1 MKLLLPLTILVLTTF
16 SHLSISQCSE
26 NQEDEVMLVG
36 DSWAFFMGVDQ
47 TINDVFE
54 QWGHSDKKFFTN
66 LTLAENG
73 AETVDFL
80 QQGKQDEI
88 EQQLIDKPSIDIVH
102 LSIGGNDVLGSW
114 NTNMTQSQTDSIK
127 NQVKDSI
134 VAVIDFIQSVRPGIQ
149 VVWSGYCYSNFQE
162 VIEGQLIPSAHPFY
176 GTWEDMNFPDNLTIN
191 SVLND
196 FTDLMYSVYENDPNV
211 HVIKATGMMQYTHG
225 QIDPLEIAPFGTYP
239 AESAP
244 LSEGFV
250 DYPSPKPSMRNYGVT
265 KDCFHLSI
273 QGYEDLIS
281 YQTQKFYHKAL
292 MEDKYFISQNGPATG
307 SVSSDGAI
315 DTLLK
320 LGDDSGEQYETVL
333 TFDTKDELDSI
344 VESASLFLYRKQ
356 QIGTDPI
363 NDSMIIKIVNGNFG
377 QSIAVEVDDYGINGS
392 YLGSPCIFGDNQD
405 GRWVRLD
412 LPGQLLPFVN
422 GAQNTQL
429 KLVSPEGNGA
439 YVEFAGTTDPEFA
452 PVLDITYG
460 NQSVVNVSKN
470 ELSEIV
476 VYPNPAK
483 DRLYVKTDA
492 FSIKEVLV
500 FDVLGKEVV
509 RSTTVLNDEIS
520 LAKLGKGTYYVKIM
534 TDAGMTTRKII
545 KQ

>member
-1 MKLLLPLTILVLTTF
+1 MKLLLFLAILVFTILPV
-16 SHLSISQCSE
+16 HSISQCSE
-26 NQEDEVMLVG
+26 NQEDEVLLVG

-88 EQQLIDKPSIDIVH
+88 EQQLLDKPSIEIVH

-114 NTNMTQSQTDSIK
+114 NTNMTQAQTDSIK

-134 VAVIDFIQSVRPGIQ
+134 IAVIDFIQSVRPGIQ
-149 VVWSGYCYSNFQE
+149 VVWSGYCYSNFKE

-176 GTWEDMNFPDNLTIN
+176 GTWEDMNFPDNQTIN
-191 SVLND
+191 TVLNS
-196 FTDLMYSVYENDPNV
+196 FTDLMYSVYENDPDV
-211 HVIKATGMMQYTHG
+211 HVIKATAMMQYTFG
-225 QIDPLEIAPFGTYP
+225 QIDPLEVAPFGTYP

-250 DYPSPKPSMRNYGVT
+250 DYPSPKPSMRNYGIT

-281 YQTQKFYHKAL
+281 YQTQKYYHKAL
-292 MEDKYFISQNGPATG
+292 MEDKYFISENGLTSG
-307 SVSSDGAI
+307 SVSSDGTI

-320 LGDDSGEQYETVL
+320 LGDDNGEQYETVL
-333 TFDTKDELDSI
+333 NFNTKDELDSI

-356 QIGTDPI
+356 QIGTDPVS
-363 NDSMIIKIVNGNFG
+363 DSMTIKIINGNFG
-377 QSIAVEVDDYGINGS
+377 QSAAVEVDDYGINGS

-412 LPGQLLPFVN
+412 LPGQLLPFIN

-429 KLVSPEGNGA
+429 KLVSPTGNGA
-439 YVEFAGTTDPEFA
+439 YVEFAGTSDPEFA

-460 NQSVVNVSKN
+460 NQSVVSIAKN

-483 DRLYVKTDA
+483 DMLYVETDA
-492 FSIKEVLV
+492 FSIKEILV
-500 FDVLGKEVV
+500 FDILGKEVI
-509 RSTTVLNDEIS
+509 RSASAFSDGIS
-520 LAKLGKGTYYVKIM
+520 LAALRKGTYYVKIM
-534 TDAGMTTRKII
+534 TDEGMTTRKIV